1 MKRFL
6 LVFGILLCMQCCTFA
21 RNLCDVGNGIYVDVD
36 SFRHEGN
43 YGYALVESPIPH
55 HNISC
60 EGLFQFDLLNYK
72 YRPIKSYALDYNGR
86 VISILEEFGMPQDLI
101 EWKKISENSICS
113 IMFKMLKNLVPTND
127 IK

>member
-60 EGLFQFDLLNYK
+60 EGLFQFDLLNSK
-72 YRPIKSYALDYNGR
+72 FRVMKVYARNNEGK
-86 VISILEEFGMPQDLI
+86 VIAIIEEFDLPQDLK
-101 EWKKISENSICS
+101 EWHSISENSLWGA
-113 IMFKMLKNLVPTND
+113 MFEMVKEEP
-127 IK
+127 

>member
-6 LVFGILLCMQCCTFA
+6 LALGILLCMQCCAFA

-60 EGLFQFDLLNYK
+60 DGLFQFDLLNSK
-72 YRPIKSYALDYNGR
+72 FRVMKVYARNNEGK
-86 VISILEEFGMPQDLI
+86 VIAIIEEFDLPQDLK
-101 EWKKISENSICS
+101 EWHSISENSLWGAIFE
-113 IMFKMLKNLVPTND
+113 MVKEEP
-127 IK
+127 